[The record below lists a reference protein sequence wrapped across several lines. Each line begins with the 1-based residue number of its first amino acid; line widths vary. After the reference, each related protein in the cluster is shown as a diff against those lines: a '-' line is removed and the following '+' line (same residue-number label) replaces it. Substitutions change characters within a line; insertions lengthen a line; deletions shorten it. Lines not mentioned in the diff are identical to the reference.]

1 MVKPHQGH
9 TPRKRFGQNFLV
21 DQIIIQQ
28 IIQHIAAQPED
39 VIVEIG
45 PGLGALTEH
54 LVGQCRQ
61 LHLIELDRDLA
72 AQLRHKYSAQQVN
85 LYNEDALKFDY
96 SRLSANPHSIRVI
109 GNLPYN
115 ISTPLIFHLLSQQQH
130 IQSMHFM
137 LQKELVDRITAAPQ
151 CKAYGRLSVMVQF
164 YCEVEKLI
172 PVPPHAFKPQPKVDS
187 SVLKLTPKPSPQIA
201 DVNRKKLDQIVKL
214 AFNQRRKTLRNS
226 LKGALNEDTFNRA
239 GIDSNLRA
247 ENLSVADYVRLSQMS

>member
-137 LQKELVDRITAAPQ
+137 LQKELVDRITAAPN
-151 CKAYGRLSVMVQF
+151 ARPMV
-164 YCEVEKLI
+164 
-172 PVPPHAFKPQPKVDS
+172 A
-187 SVLKLTPKPSPQIA
+187 
-201 DVNRKKLDQIVKL
+201 
-214 AFNQRRKTLRNS
+214 
-226 LKGALNEDTFNRA
+226 
-239 GIDSNLRA
+239 
-247 ENLSVADYVRLSQMS
+247 